1 MAGNLFLQIVGVTGE
16 CAEESHQE
24 WIDVDSY
31 SEGLQSASS
40 ASYGGG
46 AGIGTVSYN
55 DFTITCQLEKAIPTL
70 MAACADHKQYGTAK
84 LHATKMGGDKKGWTY
99 LEVTL
104 SDVVVTGVHFSGS
117 QNQIPT
123 VQVSLAFSKIKTE
136 YWEQTTTGG
145 KGSSTNAGWDQKS
158 NKKF

>member
-1 MAGNLFLQIVGVTGE
+1 MAGNLFLQIDGVTGE
-16 CAEESHQE
+16 CVESAHKD

-31 SEGLQSASS
+31 SEGLQSAST

-46 AGIGTVSYN
+46 SGLGTVHYN
-55 DFTITCQLEKAIPTL
+55 DITITCQLEKAIPNL
-70 MAACADHKQYGTAK
+70 MVGCADHKHYPTAK
-84 LHATKMGGDKKGWTY
+84 LHATKMGGDGKGWTY

-104 SDVVVTGVHFSGS
+104 NDVVVTGVHFSGS

-123 VQVSLAFSKIKTE
+123 VQISLAFTKIKTE
-136 YWEQTTTGG
+136 YWQQTPTGG
-145 KGSSTNAGWDQKS
+145 KGASTNAGWDQKE

>member
-1 MAGNLFLQIVGVTGE
+1 MAGNLFLQIEGVAGE
-16 CAEESHQE
+16 CADEGHKG

-46 AGIGTVSYN
+46 AGLGTVSYN
-55 DFTITCQLEKAIPTL
+55 DFTITCQLEKAIPNL
-70 MAACADHKQYGTAK
+70 MAGCADHKHFGTAK
-84 LHATKMGGDKKGWTY
+84 LHATKMGGDGKGWTY

-136 YWEQTTTGG
+136 YWEQNKDGG
-145 KGSSTNAGWDQKS
+145 KGSSTNAGWDQKA

>member
-1 MAGNLFLQIVGVTGE
+1 MAGNLFLKIDTVDGE
-16 CAEESHQE
+16 CVETAHKG

-31 SEGLQSASS
+31 SEGLQSAST

-46 AGIGTVSYN
+46 AGLGTVHYN
-55 DFTITCQLEKAIPTL
+55 DITITCQLEKAIPDL
-70 MAACADHKQYGTAK
+70 MVGCADHKHYPTAK
-84 LHATKMGGDKKGWTY
+84 LHATKMGGDGKGWIY

-117 QNQIPT
+117 QNTIPT
-123 VQVSLAFSKIKTE
+123 VQVSLAFTKIKTE
-136 YWEQTTTGG
+136 YWQQTSTGG
-145 KGSSTNAGWDQKS
+145 KGASTNAGWDQKE